1 MVVLG
6 KMTTTRRTNMQ
17 LKRFYTYHSSRYN
30 SETKEL
36 EYYYDTDIELEDKS
50 KTKIE
55 IKLSEETMKKI
66 LAIISEDIEEKTNN
80 FINELR
86 ESL

>member
-6 KMTTTRRTNMQ
+6 KKTTTRRTNMQ

-30 SETKEL
+30 SETKKL
-36 EYYYDTDIELEDKS
+36 EYYYDTDIELEDEL
-50 KTKIE
+50 KTKIAV
-55 IKLSEETMKKI
+55 KLSEETMKKI
-66 LAIISEDIEEKTNN
+66 LAIISEDIKEKTNN

>member
-1 MVVLG
+1 
-6 KMTTTRRTNMQ
+6 MQ

-36 EYYYDTDIELEDKS
+36 EYYYDTEIELEDKS

-55 IKLSEETMKKI
+55 VKLSEETMKKI

>member
-1 MVVLG
+1 
-6 KMTTTRRTNMQ
+6 MQ

-36 EYYYDTDIELEDKS
+36 EYYYDTEIELEDKS

>member
-1 MVVLG
+1 
-6 KMTTTRRTNMQ
+6 MQ

-36 EYYYDTDIELEDKS
+36 EYYYDTEIELEDKS

-86 ESL
+86 ENL

>member
-36 EYYYDTDIELEDKS
+36 EYYYDTEIELEDAL

-55 IKLSEETMKKI
+55 VKLSEETMKKI

-86 ESL
+86 ENL

>member
-6 KMTTTRRTNMQ
+6 KKTTTRRTNMQ

-30 SETKEL
+30 SETKKL
-36 EYYYDTDIELEDKS
+36 EYYYDTDIELEDEF
-50 KTKIE
+50 KTKISV
-55 IKLSEETMKKI
+55 KLSEETMKKI
-66 LAIISEDIEEKTNN
+66 LAIVSEDIEEKTNN

>member
-1 MVVLG
+1 
-6 KMTTTRRTNMQ
+6 MQ
-17 LKRFYTYHSSRYN
+17 LKRFYTYRSSRYN

-36 EYYYDTDIELEDKS
+36 EYYYDTDIELEDEF
-50 KTKIE
+50 KTKISV
-55 IKLSEETMKKI
+55 KLSEETMKKI
-66 LAIISEDIEEKTNN
+66 LAIVSEDIEEKTNN

>member
-36 EYYYDTDIELEDKS
+36 EYYYDTEIELEDKS

>member
-1 MVVLG
+1 
-6 KMTTTRRTNMQ
+6 MQ

-30 SETKEL
+30 YETKEL
-36 EYYYDTDIELEDKS
+36 EYYYDTEIELEDKS

-55 IKLSEETMKKI
+55 VKLSEETMKKI